1 MNFIYKKLASIIV
14 NLNDERHRNG
24 LRAAFAYIC
33 KRIKYYVSS
42 TLNFILT
49 LPIAMLIIGMRP
61 FLEIQ
66 FVMLLSS
73 RIGHFSA
80 NAEFMLLD
88 QLKNLYKKKKLYL
101 FYQETMVCN
110 KQLSKMWKRILP
122 VVPFPRLCRKLDK
135 TLGILLGDIYRK
147 DSVKAFENCARG
159 RDHHQLLE
167 KRDMPYLYFT
177 PREINKA
184 EMLLSKMG
192 LQKNQRFV
200 CILVRDAG
208 YLDHRAPGKNL
219 FKYHDCRDADIDN
232 YHEAALFLAKK
243 GYMVFRMGKHV
254 IKPFN
259 VNHPNII
266 DFANHPERCDLLDIY
281 LAAHCQFIISTS
293 TGLDCISQ
301 LFKKPVLFTDLFP
314 ILRQLQFWYPCLLFI
329 PKKIRYRDTKQVL
342 SFKELEKEF
351 SNIIDVTIQRMLDEK
366 NTEIAPNTSQ
376 EILDAVIE
384 MEARVNHTWVETDE
398 DRYLQQMLL
407 EKSFPST
414 IFNEELRYESDRI
427 KVKMGSRFIQENK
440 ILLGLKANKE
450 CNEKLEKLTL

>member
-1 MNFIYKKLASIIV
+1 MKFVYKKLTSIIV
-14 NLNDERHRNG
+14 NLKNEKRQNG
-24 LRAAFAYIC
+24 LRAVFAYIS

-49 LPIAMLIIGMRP
+49 LPLALFIIGMRP
-61 FLEIQ
+61 FLKIH

-88 QLKNLYKKKKLYL
+88 QLENLYEKRKLYL

-110 KQLSKMWKRILP
+110 AQLSRMWKRVLP
-122 VVPFPRLCRKLDK
+122 IVPLPRLCHKLDK
-135 TLGILLGDIYRK
+135 TLGILLGEIYRK
-147 DSVKAFENCARG
+147 DSVKAFESCKLG
-159 RDHHQLLE
+159 RDHQQLLE

-177 PREINKA
+177 PREIHKA
-184 EMLLSKMG
+184 KKILNSMG
-192 LQKNQRFV
+192 LQNNQPFV

-208 YLDHRAPGKNL
+208 YLDYRAPGKNL
-219 FKYHDCRDADIDN
+219 FRHHDSRNAAIGN
-232 YHEAALFLAKK
+232 YCEAALFLAKK

-254 IKPFN
+254 TKPFN

-281 LAAHCQFIISTS
+281 LAAHCHFMISTS

-314 ILRQLQFWYPCLLFI
+314 LLCQLQFWYPCLLFI
-329 PKKIRYRDTKQVL
+329 PKKIRYRDTKKIL

-351 SNIIDVTIQRMLDEK
+351 PNITDVTTHSRLEEK
-366 NTEIAPNTSQ
+366 NTEILPNTPQ

-384 MEARVNHTWVETDE
+384 MEARV
-398 DRYLQQMLL
+398 
-407 EKSFPST
+407 
-414 IFNEELRYESDRI
+414 
-427 KVKMGSRFIQENK
+427 
-440 ILLGLKANKE
+440 
-450 CNEKLEKLTL
+450 